1 MDQKTKSLRIRQLD
15 RQLENFLPV
24 YTLSMPQ
31 EGWIRT
37 VRKTL
42 GMSLLQLGRKL
53 NISKQSVSE
62 LERRE
67 AEGTIQLQK
76 LREVAQAM
84 NLHLVYALVP
94 NDGSLESLVRE
105 RARAWAINV
114 VQRTHQTM
122 VLEEQ
127 STGYERQ
134 QADVEALV
142 EELMFTLP
150 KQLWD

>member
-1 MDQKTKSLRIRQLD
+1 MDQKTISLRIRQLD
-15 RQLENFLPV
+15 RQLENYLPV
-24 YTLSMPQ
+24 HTLSVPQ

-94 NDGSLESLVRE
+94 NNGSLESLVRE
-105 RARAWAINV
+105 RAHAWAINV

-127 STGYERQ
+127 STGYERH
-134 QADVEALV
+134 QADVDALV
-142 EELMFTLP
+142 EELMKAMP

>member
-1 MDQKTKSLRIRQLD
+1 
-15 RQLENFLPV
+15 
-24 YTLSMPQ
+24 MPQ

-94 NDGSLESLVRE
+94 NNGSLESLVRE
-105 RARAWAINV
+105 RARAWAFNV

-142 EELMFTLP
+142 EELMKVMP